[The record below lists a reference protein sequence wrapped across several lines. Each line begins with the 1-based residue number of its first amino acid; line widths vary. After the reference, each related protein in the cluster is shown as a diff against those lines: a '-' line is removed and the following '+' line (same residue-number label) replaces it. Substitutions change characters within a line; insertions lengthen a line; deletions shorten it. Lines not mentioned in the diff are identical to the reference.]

1 MSDFEKK
8 FRSCG
13 KVTSLSLSVNAISAE
28 NSAYGWLFTPSD
40 SREGYAARLVAQMQL
55 DSATTI
61 NCVLKLRRKD
71 F

>member
-28 NSAYGWLFTPSD
+28 NSAYGRLFALSD
-40 SREGYAARLVAQMQL
+40 SREGRAAFFRAQTQL
-55 DSATTI
+55 NFVNI
-61 NCVLKLRRKD
+61 MN
-71 F
+71 